1 MPDPA
6 KSDSTGNAPPRRPL
20 ARNVK
25 LLGAASLLNDIAS
38 EMIFPLMPQFLLTLA
53 GGSKEQLG
61 LIEGA
66 ADALASLLKLASG
79 GWSDRMRH
87 RKWLVVIGYLLA
99 ALTRPLAALAT
110 RPWNLLAIRL
120 ADRTGKGIRT
130 SPRDAM
136 IAESTAPDNRG
147 RAFGFHRAMDH
158 LGAAL
163 GPALAAAFLWFRP
176 EDLRLLFAL
185 TLLPGLAVVG
195 LLVFGLRDVER
206 SEVKGIANDAGRTWH
221 WSWKPFDGSLRLFL
235 VAMLVFALGNS
246 TDAFLLV
253 RATELGVP
261 LWGLPLLWFAFHIAK
276 SIGNL
281 VGGAWVDRL
290 APRPALVV
298 GWMIY
303 AAVYLGFAL
312 ATEAWQIWAL
322 FGVYALYYSLAEPA
336 EKTIVVALAAPEHKG
351 LALGWFHFVSG
362 VALLP
367 ASLMFGWL
375 YEQPSLGAPA
385 AFGCG
390 AVLALAATL
399 LLVAMPRTTVQVSEV
414 GDAAH

>member
-1 MPDPA
+1 MSPRAFFLVRRSPVWPGRFHTGSSEAVLVRDADVRDQA
-6 KSDSTGNAPPRRPL
+6 KRDSAASLPPRQPL

-79 GWSDRMRH
+79 GWSDRLRH
-87 RKWLVVIGYLLA
+87 RKWLVVVGYLLA

-176 EDLRLLFAL
+176 DELRLLFAL
-185 TLLPGLAVVG
+185 TL
-195 LLVFGLRDVER
+195 
-206 SEVKGIANDAGRTWH
+206 
-221 WSWKPFDGSLRLFL
+221 
-235 VAMLVFALGNS
+235 
-246 TDAFLLV
+246 
-253 RATELGVP
+253 VP
-261 LWGLPLLWFAFHIAK
+261 
-276 SIGNL
+276 
-281 VGGAWVDRL
+281 
-290 APRPALVV
+290 
-298 GWMIY
+298 
-303 AAVYLGFAL
+303 
-312 ATEAWQIWAL
+312 
-322 FGVYALYYSLAEPA
+322 
-336 EKTIVVALAAPEHKG
+336 
-351 LALGWFHFVSG
+351 
-362 VALLP
+362 
-367 ASLMFGWL
+367 
-375 YEQPSLGAPA
+375 
-385 AFGCG
+385 
-390 AVLALAATL
+390 
-399 LLVAMPRTTVQVSEV
+399 
-414 GDAAH
+414 